1 MNLGQARTGDAR
13 LRGVLRGIGGRQWRH
28 AVPSA
33 RRSAHGRATTARHVP
48 AGAPWCAAGTTTAPA
63 ESGALGGRVTHR
75 GAPASRRVGACRT
88 RGGALTSE
96 RMGET
101 AFLVPPVL
109 MHAVSFSP
117 TRCAVLKRACI
128 AAAAGLISPPAKEES

>member
-13 LRGVLRGIGGRQWRH
+13 LRGVLPGIGGRPWRH
-28 AVPSA
+28 GVPSA
-33 RRSAHGRATTARHVP
+33 RRSAYGRATTARHVP

-63 ESGALGGRVTHR
+63 ESGALGGRVMHR
-75 GAPASRRVGACRT
+75 GAPASRRA
-88 RGGALTSE
+88 GALTSE
-96 RMGET
+96 RTGET
-101 AFLVPPVL
+101 APLVPLPGL